1 MVDTCA
7 NAFIEHKTF
16 QVDLGKGG
24 GVCVDDFV
32 STKILEFM

>member
-1 MVDTCA
+1 MVDTWA

-24 GVCVDDFV
+24 GGGGWFFFFE
-32 STKILEFM
+32 KNFMFG